1 MHPAPPA
8 PPPEKIPLRSWG
20 ILLVL
25 AAAGLVFYLDRQT
38 LSILKPMISEDLGL
52 SSGDF
57 ALLLNAYMIPYVLC
71 YLVSGQIV
79 DRLGSRFAGTAFLLI
94 MAVSTGWSAFVQSKA
109 SFMGARALLGIGE
122 SGISP
127 ATMVMLALWFPASRR
142 AFAMTTYQ
150 SLCIIGP
157 TIAPMLIAWTAV
169 TWGWRSAFIFPAI
182 LSGFVA
188 VIWWLSDRNRPFEKA
203 PEPTPSHPKEKGTF
217 LRVLKWKPLWGLV
230 AARVI
235 SDPFY
240 FFIIYWR
247 DGFLQEQAGWSL
259 EDVGKYTG
267 PPFLLIALANIL
279 VGMYSD
285 RLGRK
290 LGIVRARA
298 WTLIGLACLAPLAF
312 LTPFA
317 TSNGFIVLA
326 MLVLLYLMAN
336 SWVPL
341 SNVMVSELAPPGAVA
356 TAVGLLSAVS
366 GAAAVAFTQFAG
378 YLVDTFSYT
387 PLFLIGGCAHPVAAA
402 ILWFCYLRPK
412 NQIPAAPAA
421 A

>member
-1 MHPAPPA
+1 MSPLPPA
-8 PPPEKIPLRSWG
+8 SQPEKIPLRSWG

-38 LSILKPMISEDLGL
+38 LSILKPTISEDLGL
-52 SSGDF
+52 TSGDF

-79 DRLGSRFAGTAFLLI
+79 DRLGTRFAGMAFLVV
-94 MAVSTGWSAFVQSKA
+94 MAISTGWSAFVQSKA
-109 SFMGARALLGIGE
+109 EFLGARALLGIGE

-157 TIAPMLIAWTAV
+157 TVAPLLIAQVTL
-169 TWGWRSAFIFPAI
+169 TWGWRSAFIFPAV
-182 LSGFVA
+182 LSAVVA
-188 VIWWLSDRNRPFEKA
+188 VVWWVCDRNRPFEKK
-203 PEPTPSHPKEKGTF
+203 PEPTPSNPQEKGTF
-217 LRVLKWKPLWGLV
+217 LRVLTWKPLWGLV

-259 EDVGKYTG
+259 EDIGKYTG
-267 PPFLLIALANIL
+267 PPFLLIAFANIL

-298 WTLIGLACLAPLAF
+298 LTLIGLACLAPLAF

-317 TSNGFIVLA
+317 TSNGFVVLA

-366 GAAAVAFTQFAG
+366 GAASVAFTQFAG

-387 PLFLIGGCAHPVAAA
+387 PLFLIGGCAHPIAAL
-402 ILWFCYLRPK
+402 ILWFCYLRK
-412 NQIPAAPAA
+412 KSSPAVPAA